1 MSRDH
6 RFVRCIGGVMP
17 LVAALVLAAPAA
29 RAGEADFQE
38 EDIAEHGTPYFGD
51 AKDIKGLTPLEG
63 VRFKAQLKGTSRFFL
78 ISTDDEGRFR
88 RNGLGNDVDSDNVV
102 VTCEKDGYRTVDLLR
117 RRTSSKRN
125 APVEVECLLERK

>member
-1 MSRDH
+1 MVPRRNH
-6 RFVRCIGGVMP
+6 LLITALL
-17 LVAALVLAAPAA
+17 LVSGPA

-38 EDIAEHGTPYFGD
+38 EDIAEHGTPYFGE

-63 VRFKAQLKGTSRFFL
+63 VRFKAQLKGTYRFFL

-88 RNGLGNDVDSDNVV
+88 RNGLGPDVNSDNVD

-117 RRTSSKRN
+117 RRTSDKKN
-125 APVEVECLLERK
+125 APVEVECLMERK

>member
-1 MSRDH
+1 M
-6 RFVRCIGGVMP
+6 
-17 LVAALVLAAPAA
+17 AALRTHLLITALLLVSGPA

-38 EDIAEHGTPYFGD
+38 EDIAEHGTPYFGE

-63 VRFKAQLKGTSRFFL
+63 VRFKAQLKGTYRFFL

-88 RNGLGNDVDSDNVV
+88 RNGLGPDVNSDNVD

-117 RRTSSKRN
+117 RRTSDKKN
-125 APVEVECLLERK
+125 APVEVECLMERK